1 MADHVFVVRE
11 LQAAS
16 SCESSCASEALG
28 STIVD
33 LRRSLGMR
41 TASQKSEFRW
51 RVEILTGAQRRFI
64 DFAIASDA
72 DTAIAQVVKAHQISD
87 AMRKYLVAVREE
99 LGVATWG
106 SLEKGLDYAPNSIK
120 TKH

>member
-1 MADHVFVVRE
+1 
-11 LQAAS
+11 
-16 SCESSCASEALG
+16 
-28 STIVD
+28 
-33 LRRSLGMR
+33 MR
-41 TASQKSEFRW
+41 TTSQKSEFRW

-72 DTAIAQVVKAHQISD
+72 ETAIAQIVKAHQISD

-106 SLEKGLDYAPNSIK
+106 SLEGGLDYVPGSIK